1 MRRHVRFAD
10 DGRLCPAIFHL
21 SLSDHTM
28 NASRLAVL
36 GLSICQLS
44 VVAASAAPITL
55 YDGSAS
61 PTAQG
66 WTQRTS
72 GDGTEVVG
80 AGTTEFSTSGD
91 NAYNTYSYA
100 TGATDFITSIR
111 IRVPSALWDDG
122 EPSAVFSP
130 AADPVSG
137 EEGGD
142 SLSIS
147 RRPRSI
153 ASVFARWNDEP
164 TSSVTVDDRPNFHE
178 LALRL
183 QGDTLSFFIDATYDD
198 IKNGTAV
205 AVLSRIVSFEP
216 GQVRGTIMFGDATTG
231 RNLDSF
237 YEVDFVKFEELTP
250 ATPVPEPASLT
261 LLGLG
266 LVGVAARIRKR
277 KK

>member
-1 MRRHVRFAD
+1 MNTSRL
-10 DGRLCPAIFHL
+10 GRLTLGVL
-21 SLSDHTM
+21 SLSLTT
-28 NASRLAVL
+28 
-36 GLSICQLS
+36 
-44 VVAASAAPITL
+44 ASAAPITL

-66 WTQRTS
+66 WTQRTN
-72 GDGTEVVG
+72 GGATVTVGTD
-80 AGTTEFSTSGD
+80 TTDFFTES

-111 IRVPSALWDDG
+111 IRVPSALWDPG
-122 EPSAVFSP
+122 EHSVVFSP
-130 AADPVSG
+130 AADPISG
-137 EEGGD
+137 EEGLG

-153 ASVFARWNDEP
+153 ANVFAMWTDQDG
-164 TSSVTVDDRPNFHE
+164 SVVVDSRPDFHE

-183 QGDTLSFFIDATYDD
+183 QGDTLSLFIDATYDD

-205 AVLSRIVSFEP
+205 AVLSRTVFFGA
-216 GQVRGTIMFGDATTG
+216 GQVRGTIMFGDATNVL
-231 RNLDSF
+231 NLNSHF
-237 YEVDFVKFEELTP
+237 EVDFVKFEELAPT
-250 ATPVPEPASLT
+250 TPVPEPASLT

-266 LVGVAARIRKR
+266 LVGVAARSRKR

>member
-1 MRRHVRFAD
+1 MNTSRL
-10 DGRLCPAIFHL
+10 GRLTLGVL
-21 SLSDHTM
+21 SLSLTT
-28 NASRLAVL
+28 
-36 GLSICQLS
+36 
-44 VVAASAAPITL
+44 ASAAPITL

-66 WTQRTS
+66 WTQRTN
-72 GDGTEVVG
+72 GGATVTVGTD
-80 AGTTEFSTSGD
+80 TTDFSTES

-111 IRVPSALWDDG
+111 IRVPSAFWDPG

-130 AADPVSG
+130 AADPISG
-137 EEGGD
+137 EEGLG

-153 ASVFARWNDEP
+153 ASVFARWSDEDD
-164 TSSVTVDDRPNFHE
+164 SVEVDNRPDFHE

-183 QGDTLSFFIDATYDD
+183 QGDTLSLFIDATYDD

-205 AVLSRIVSFEP
+205 AVLSRTVFFGA
-216 GQVRGTIMFGDATTG
+216 GQVRGTIMFGDATVG
-231 RNLDSF
+231 RNLDSS
-237 YEVDFVKFEELTP
+237 YEVDFVKFEALAP

-266 LVGVAARIRKR
+266 LVGVAARSRKR